1 MGMEINNV
9 IHAAAN
15 IDVSG
20 YTYTQVYSSTAL
32 SPTINGVIVAMA
44 AGSTITVQVKTISA
58 TAGVFVIG
66 STKLFAPS
74 QING

>member
-15 IDVSG
+15 IDVTG
-20 YTYTQVYSSTAL
+20 NTYTQVYSSAAL
-32 SPTINGVIVAMA
+32 SPVINGVTVSMA
-44 AGSTITVQVKTISA
+44 AGSTITLQVKTISA

-66 STKLFAPS
+66 SQKLFAPS